1 MLERVQKLATLQI
14 TGGFVTTP
22 NITLNLLAGIWPIEI
37 KLELIAV
44 KTAMRLKVDQNWF
57 GQYAAKEKGKLT
69 SHAYYLDK
77 KLKNIKTFQELE
89 ISDLLPKI
97 NITHKY
103 NTECKDSSVID
114 HRIKNIPTNVIKIF
128 TDGSVKKYINHNDQ
142 RAGAGITISKHKEIV
157 FEQSYSLG
165 SYPTINQCEL
175 FAINQAAHW
184 LNIMNPPNTSIHIFS
199 DSETTLHINSLAT
212 ILDQIQNLSLRQIH
226 Y

>member
-1 MLERVQKLATLQI
+1 
-14 TGGFVTTP
+14 
-22 NITLNLLAGIWPIEI
+22 
-37 KLELIAV
+37 
-44 KTAMRLKVDQNWF
+44 MRLKVDQNWF

-142 RAGAGITISKHKEIV
+142 RAGAGITISKHKEIL

-199 DSETTLHINSLAT
+199 DSETTLHKLSSNYT
-212 ILDQIQNLSLRQIH
+212 RVLDQNLSLRQIH